1 MATTVWEQQ
10 SGLSSGEEADN
21 ITSLAEQAATS
32 ATNAA
37 TSETNASASE
47 TAAAA
52 SATAAAASETAAA
65 TSETNAATSETNA
78 ATSASTAST
87 SATTA
92 STAATNAATSETNA
106 ATSETN
112 AATSATSASTSATNA
127 ATSETNAATSA
138 TNAAAS
144 YDSFD
149 DRYLG
154 AKSSAPTLDNDGD
167 ALLTGAIYWDTTTS
181 NLYVWDGS
189 NWQQGAFTSGSGLAN
204 VVEDTTP
211 QLGGNLDTNGNDI
224 LFGDNDKAIFGAG
237 SDLQIYHDGSHSYVS
252 DQGTGNLRLLAGN
265 FQVNTAGND
274 GTYIRAGNASDVE
287 LFYGGTGG
295 TVKLATRDTG
305 VDITGTLT
313 SDGLTVDGDV
323 TITQTAGGTFLK
335 FDVDGTIDEATIG
348 MDATDLIISVD
359 PTNIRASSDLVIK
372 TDGTERVRVNSAGV
386 DITGTLTSDGLT
398 VDGSSEI
405 KVTGSGSVDALKI
418 YNTDG
423 DQNNRQVQLYFG
435 ANDYDTAGRGLLLDA
450 GRDGGADGIATFYAV
465 DQGEHSDYEAI
476 KILTDGGVT
485 LSYLGSNKLATTST
499 GVNITGTIT
508 SDGLT
513 VSGAIDEA
521 VYNLTGTTPALD
533 PANGTIQTHT
543 LSGTTTYS
551 DSLSDGESITLM
563 IDDGTANTATFPT
576 TTWVNNGGTA
586 PTLATTGYTV
596 VALWKVS
603 TTLYGALVGDGS

>member
-65 TSETNAATSETNA
+65 TSETNAATSATSA

-167 ALLTGAIYWDTTTS
+167 ALLTGAIYWDTTAS

-211 QLGGNLDTNGNDI
+211 QLGGDLDLN
-224 LFGDNDKAIFGAG
+224 
-237 SDLQIYHDGSHSYVS
+237 SS
-252 DQGTGNLRLLAGN
+252 
-265 FQVNTAGND
+265 
-274 GTYIRAGNASDVE
+274 
-287 LFYGGTGG
+287 
-295 TVKLATRDTG
+295 
-305 VDITGTLT
+305 DITGT
-313 SDGLTVDGDV
+313 G
-323 TITQTAGGTFLK
+323 
-335 FDVDGTIDEATIG
+335 
-348 MDATDLIISVD
+348 
-359 PTNIRASSDLVIK
+359 N
-372 TDGTERVRVNSAGV
+372 
-386 DITGTLTSDGLT
+386 
-398 VDGSSEI
+398 
-405 KVTGSGSVDALKI
+405 
-418 YNTDG
+418 
-423 DQNNRQVQLYFG
+423 
-435 ANDYDTAGRGLLLDA
+435 
-450 GRDGGADGIATFYAV
+450 
-465 DQGEHSDYEAI
+465 
-476 KILTDGGVT
+476 
-485 LSYLGSNKLATTST
+485 
-499 GVNITGTIT
+499 VNITGNVSLTGTVDGRDVATDGTKLDGVEAGADVTDATNVAAAGAAMTSNNLSDLANASTARTNLGLAIGTDVQAYDADLTSWASKTAPTGDAVGTTDTQTLSNKTIADAVFT
-508 SDGLT
+508 
-513 VSGAIDEA
+513 GAMDEE
-521 VYNLTGTTPALD
+521 VYALSGTTPALD